1 MFQAYPLLSWL
12 DMLNKYMPI
21 KQALAIHT
29 WNNSKQNKDENIC
42 QCVQGNRSDTG
53 LTRLG

>member
-29 WNNSKQNKDENIC
+29 WNNSKQNKD
-42 QCVQGNRSDTG
+42 
-53 LTRLG
+53 